1 MKAVR
6 KQKMRWSPSNTTAWR
21 STRTLSC
28 TDRRLVERRKIPAGA
43 RSNCKATATRCFIE
57 TSGSF
62 PSKPWLAQH
71 LSYRW
76 PKLRYLRACRQDI
89 CDSEMFMRT
98 ELMTLLMV
106 AGTFGSIASCLA
118 QTEAPSPPSGTKSAA
133 DAPETSGPKIEFAT
147 QVFDFGK
154 LSAGELVRHDFVFTN
169 TGGALLE
176 ITEVRPGCGCTTA
189 GAWDRR
195 VQPGKTGV
203 IPLQFNSANFNG
215 KVTKSATV
223 SCNDAGKSNLV
234 LQITGTVWKPIEIT
248 PTMAMFKVS
257 DELQTN
263 ETKVVRIVSNLDE
276 PITLSDLQCT
286 NQAFQAELK
295 TVKPGKEFELHIT
308 AVAPFTARSIN
319 TVVSLKTSS
328 PRMPTLNVGAY
339 LTVEQA
345 VIVTPNQIRL
355 PAGPLVVPLKRAIMI
370 LNNGTNTL
378 ALSDAS
384 VNFPGAEVRV
394 LET

>member
-1 MKAVR
+1 MFI
-6 KQKMRWSPSNTTAWR
+6 
-21 STRTLSC
+21 RTK
-28 TDRRLVERRKIPAGA
+28 LV
-43 RSNCKATATRCFIE
+43 
-57 TSGSF
+57 
-62 PSKPWLAQH
+62 
-71 LSYRW
+71 
-76 PKLRYLRACRQDI
+76 
-89 CDSEMFMRT
+89 
-98 ELMTLLMV
+98 TLLIV

-118 QTEAPSPPSGTKSAA
+118 QAEAPTPLSGTKS
-133 DAPETSGPKIEFAT
+133 DAGARGTSGPQIEFAT

-154 LSAGELVRHDFVFTN
+154 VSAGELVRHDFAFTN
-169 TGGALLE
+169 TGRALLE
-176 ITEVRPGCGCTTA
+176 ITDVRPGCGCTTA
-189 GAWDRR
+189 GTWDRR
-195 VQPGKTGV
+195 VQPGKTGL

-223 SCNDAGKSNLV
+223 TCNDPGKSNLV

-248 PTMAMFKVS
+248 PLMAMFKVS

-308 AVAPFTARSIN
+308 AVTPFTARSIN
-319 TVVSLKTSS
+319 TLVSLKTSS
-328 PRMPTLNVGAY
+328 PRVPAINVGAY

-345 VIVTPNQIRL
+345 VVVTPNQITL
-355 PAGPLVVPLKRAIMI
+355 PAGPLAASLNRAIMI
-370 LNNGTNTL
+370 RNNGTNSL

-394 LET
+394 QETQPGRLFNLTVNFPAGFQIKADQKLEVTLKSNHPKFPLIKVPVFQPQIAVAPAATQPLSAPIRVGPTKPEPLGATGK